1 VVSVRRSLGVA
12 GVVAAVALVALL
24 VSGFLL
30 SRRLPVDQARR
41 FFRAPIEVG
50 KEPPSSD
57 AARLPIEQIEARFA
71 FGEAAFREERY
82 ARAAEEFE
90 AVVAHDPGGP
100 LAGPAQWNLTRSR
113 LRRGDG
119 NGALDALDGL
129 LRFYADFLAQES
141 ALLRKAIDHMATGE
155 MAAALEAFDRMI
167 EEQAGHELVPLAHAL
182 KARIHWNHG
191 EPMAAMASFADLF
204 AAVQDDVP
212 AYRDLGGLLERY
224 AEGDTSV
231 ADDFA
236 DRADE
241 IGEGFSDIYRYLAA
255 RSLLEQNRFE
265 DTREALEALQRAHP
279 EGDFTHIVDLEHAW
293 NLQRNGRPAEAL
305 AIFERLERATGPEQA
320 QAFDR
325 FFDIRTELPM
335 GIARCQLDLGRY
347 EKSVAAF
354 ERALAEHPRS
364 IYVLENQLG
373 LAMAY
378 EKLGR
383 LAEAAR
389 TLETAITD
397 HPDEPRLWAV
407 RQQLARIE
415 SQLGG

>member
-1 VVSVRRSLGVA
+1 VSRRRSLSIA
-12 GVVAAVALVALL
+12 GVVAAVALVSL
-24 VSGFLL
+24 VAIGLLL
-30 SRRLPVDQARR
+30 SRRLPVEEARR

-50 KEPPSSD
+50 EEPPPSNG
-57 AARLPIEQIEARFA
+57 AALPDEQIEARFA
-71 FGEAAFREERY
+71 LGEMAFREARY
-82 ARAAEEFE
+82 DRAAEEFE
-90 AVVAHDPGGP
+90 AVVAGDPRGP
-100 LAGPAQWNLTRSR
+100 LSGPAQWNLTRSR
-113 LRRGDG
+113 LRSGDG

-129 LRFYADFLAQES
+129 LRYHADFLARES
-141 ALLRKAIDHMATGE
+141 PALREAVDHMAAGE
-155 MAAALEAFDRMI
+155 MAAAMESFDRMI
-167 EEQAGHELVPLAHAL
+167 EEQPGHELVPLAHAL

-191 EPMAAMASFADLF
+191 EPIAAISSFADLF
-204 AAVQDDVP
+204 AAVKDDVP

-241 IGEGFSDIYRYLAA
+241 AGEGFSDIYRYLAA

-265 DTREALEALQRAHP
+265 DTREALEDLQRAHP
-279 EGDFTHIVDLEHAW
+279 DGDFTHIVDLEHAW

-305 AIFERLERATGPEQA
+305 AIFERLEKETSPEQA
-320 QAFDR
+320 HAFDE

-335 GIARCQLDLGRY
+335 GIARCLLDLGEY

-354 ERALAEHPRS
+354 ERALAEYPRS
-364 IYVLENQLG
+364 IYVLENQLA

-378 EKLGR
+378 EQLGR
-383 LAEAAR
+383 LADAAR
-389 TLETAITD
+389 TLQSAIAE

-415 SQLGG
+415 SQLER